1 MIANSNVSG
10 RRALLRIAAAS
21 FASFAGT
28 VDAQPAIF
36 PESILAPD
44 QADVLQLGVG
54 ANLEYHSNLFALPS
68 NVRSDTVL
76 TVPLS
81 VRFDR
86 AFARQR
92 LQLDAGATPTKY
104 LDNSQLDYV
113 GYTAG
118 GLWDVELGRPVYAQ
132 TELRLTRFRTP
143 FSSTFTDNIE
153 DRALLRALAGFRF
166 TPSWSVFGAIDQNT
180 LDNSAALQLQ
190 NDYTFRGYEVG
201 VRYEPAAATDL
212 DFFYRRTDGTYPN
225 RQVVDSTGN
234 LLPGAIDNNFNQD
247 AFLARLIYR
256 PSDQA
261 RVVGTAGYTKRDYGT
276 LPQRNFSGLTFGVL
290 AEWAWSGA
298 VTMRVNLLRDIQPDT
313 SVNASFVEVQRIALE
328 PILRVS
334 GRTSITPVASWERR
348 LYEGDPGFVFSGL
361 AARRDTLTR
370 LGAEAR
376 YEFARNVYLN
386 AYFWNLRRGSNYA
399 LFEFTDNVVG
409 FGVRALF

>member
-1 MIANSNVSG
+1 MIANSNVTG
-10 RRALLRIAAAS
+10 RRARLRIAAATVV
-21 FASFAGT
+21 AFAGI
-28 VDAQPAIF
+28 VHAQPAVF

-68 NVRSDTVL
+68 NARSDTVL
-76 TVPLS
+76 TVPLT

-104 LDNSQLDYV
+104 LDNSRLDYV

-118 GLWDVELGRPVYAQ
+118 GLWDVEVGRPVYGQA
-132 TELRLTRFRTP
+132 EVRLTRFRTP
-143 FSSTFTDNIE
+143 FSSSFTDNIE

-190 NDYTFRGYEVG
+190 NDYTFRGYEAG
-201 VRYEPAAATDL
+201 LRYEPAAATDL
-212 DFFYRRTDGTYPN
+212 DFFYRRTDGNFPN
-225 RQVVDSTGN
+225 RQVLDATGG
-234 LLPGAIDNNFNQD
+234 LLPGAIDNSFNQD
-247 AFLARLIYR
+247 AYLARLTYR

-261 RVVGTAGYTKRDYGT
+261 RIIGTAGYTKRDYGT
-276 LPQRNFSGLTFGVL
+276 LPQRNFSGLTLGVL
-290 AEWAWSGA
+290 AEWAWTGA
-298 VTMRVNLLRDIQPDT
+298 VTMRVNLVRDIQPDT

-328 PILRVS
+328 PTIRVS
-334 GRTSITPVASWERR
+334 GRTSVTPVASWERR
-348 LYEGDPGFVFSGL
+348 LYEGDPGFVTSGL
-361 AARRDTLTR
+361 SARRDTLSR
-370 LGAEAR
+370 LGAEVR

-386 AYFWNLRRGSNYA
+386 GYFWNLRRSSNYS